1 VASGA
6 SRGRESA
13 GTGTAAAVPAAS
25 SLQMQTGGF
34 DPPGEYCRSRPAGS
48 RPGEYCR
55 SRPAGSRPGL
65 LDGVAGFTAFCGT
78 NDATA
83 FGAAFGFLGKFGF
96 GLGTLD
102 HGRFS

>member
-6 SRGRESA
+6 SRGRESAGA

-25 SLQMQTGGF
+25 SLQMQTGGV
-34 DPPGEYCRSRPAGS
+34 DPPGEYCRG
-48 RPGEYCR
+48 
-55 SRPAGSRPGL
+55 RPAGSRPGL
-65 LDGVAGFTAFCGT
+65 LDGVAGFAAFCGT